1 VQNDVSRSPNLSHY
15 VLQALFIENRPYNE
29 EMSMIYITL
38 GLVEEGLDE
47 KARIFDRAN
56 AARENVE
63 EVVIPEPEV
72 ALERC

>member
-1 VQNDVSRSPNLSHY
+1 
-15 VLQALFIENRPYNE
+15 
-29 EMSMIYITL
+29 MSMIYITL

-72 ALERC
+72 ALERW